1 MKSNTLDT
9 IGILG
14 IVFLFF
20 ALVSLILT
28 GGLMDSHDFD
38 GASRIMLGVSIVLL
52 LVGSILAC
60 MSCKYPKNN

>member
-28 GGLMDSHDFD
+28 GGLMDGHDFN
-38 GASRIMLGVSIVLL
+38 GASRVMLGVTIVLL
-52 LVGSILAC
+52 LVGSILALVA
-60 MSCKYPKNN
+60 CKYPRNN